1 MEVLEEDYLIYTLV
15 FYLTITPI
23 KYKNVKKQFSTMKSL
38 DVQNNGIKSGIFYW
52 SRRNYVFCHF
62 CILLR
67 QSLNIN
73 KSVWIKKTS
82 PSLQASTLMS
92 SCLICDVFSKN
103 HTENTC
109 LLTRY
114 ISHRHFCP
122 VTNIH
127 LCRFR
132 SRVLDACCIN
142 ERGDLPQRRNVCE
155 IFNE

>member
-23 KYKNVKKQFSTMKSL
+23 KYKNVKKQFSKMKSL

-52 SRRNYVFCHF
+52 SRRNYGFCHF

-82 PSLQASTLMS
+82 PSLNSFNTHVVMS
-92 SCLICDVFSKN
+92 NLRCIFQKPYRKYLFAYSIHISQTFLPCDEYTFM
-103 HTENTC
+103 
-109 LLTRY
+109 
-114 ISHRHFCP
+114 
-122 VTNIH
+122 
-127 LCRFR
+127 
-132 SRVLDACCIN
+132 
-142 ERGDLPQRRNVCE
+142 
-155 IFNE
+155 